1 MEGVA
6 FCPGHITGFF
16 KAEINESAEKT
27 GSLGAGF
34 SIQYG
39 VKSRVRLVE
48 KTDVPYDI
56 ITTGFDT
63 DNTSVSEYVLKYFI
77 NHNVINYKIQVEQH
91 IEIPVGY
98 GLGSSGA
105 AALSLAFALDKVLNT
120 RYSRERIALIA
131 HNAEIDCKTGLGD
144 VLGVYKGGI
153 EIRTKPGAP
162 GIGRVELVN
171 DDSHKV
177 VLICFAPIAT
187 QTFMKKLSTING
199 LGGKM
204 VKRFQ
209 ASRDI
214 YHFQDMSIEFG
225 RHAGIIT
232 KRLERVIEE
241 LRNDG
246 IRCGVAFFG
255 ETIFTIIKES
265 EIKQVQKIASRYDTA
280 RVITT
285 QIDHKGPRLIEQS

>member
-1 MEGVA
+1 MEGIA

-16 KAEINESAEKT
+16 KAEIKKSAEKT

-48 KTDVPYDI
+48 KTSIPFEI
-56 ITTGFDT
+56 TTTGFDT
-63 DNTSVSEYVLKYFI
+63 DNTNVSEYVLQYFI
-77 NHNVINYKIQVEQH
+77 NNNVINHTIQVEQH

-105 AALSLAFALDKVLNT
+105 AALSLAFALDKALDT
-120 RYSRERIALIA
+120 RYSKERIALIA

-144 VLGVYKGGI
+144 VLGSYKGGI

-162 GIGRVELVN
+162 GIGKVELV
-171 DDSHKV
+171 DDHSHKV

-187 QTFMKKLSTING
+187 KTFMKKLSTING

-204 VKRFQ
+204 VKQFQ
-209 ASRDI
+209 ASKDI

-225 RHAGIIT
+225 RHVGIIT
-232 KRLERVIEE
+232 ERLSRVIEE
-241 LRNDG
+241 LRDEG
-246 IRCGVAFFG
+246 IKCGIAFFG

-265 EIKQVQKIASRYDTA
+265 EISRVQKIASRYDTA

-285 QIDHKGPRLIEQS
+285 QIDHKGPRLIE